1 MTSNDARR
9 DHIATA
15 LLGMESDAIIAT
27 DVAGAIT
34 LWNPGAVRIF
44 GFSADEALGQSL
56 DLIIPE
62 KLRDAHWKGYVE
74 VMKSGES
81 RYGADRMLSVPAL
94 ASDGR
99 RLSVEFTLA
108 VVLGDDG
115 SVDGTVA
122 VLRDV
127 TKTFDELKELRRAA
141 R

>member
-1 MTSNDARR
+1 MTSD
-9 DHIATA
+9 DHGHPQISAA

-34 LWNPGAVRIF
+34 LWNPGARRIF
-44 GFSADEALGQSL
+44 GFRPEEALGQSL
-56 DLIIPE
+56 DIIIPE
-62 KLRDAHWKGYVE
+62 KLREAHWKGYVA

-81 RYGADRMLSVPAL
+81 RYGADRLLSVPAL
-94 ASDGR
+94 TSDGR
-99 RLSVEFTLA
+99 RISVEFTLA
-108 VVLGDDG
+108 VVLTEDG

-127 TKTFDELKELRRAA
+127 SKTFDELKELRRAA